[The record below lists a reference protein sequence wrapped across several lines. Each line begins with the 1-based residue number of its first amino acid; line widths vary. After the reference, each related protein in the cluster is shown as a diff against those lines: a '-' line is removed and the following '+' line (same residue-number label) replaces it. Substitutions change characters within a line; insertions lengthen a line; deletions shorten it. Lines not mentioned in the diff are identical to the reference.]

1 MRVRQS
7 VSHRPPMSIKANAMV
22 GISGGWPTAPGS
34 APTVFAHHAMPSMPQ
49 AIGFSA
55 IHSSPNGIRI
65 MAPSAAGI
73 TMMLQIGMAIMFAS
87 TAYC

>member
-1 MRVRQS
+1 M
-7 VSHRPPMSIKANAMV
+7 
-22 GISGGWPTAPGS
+22 
-34 APTVFAHHAMPSMPQ
+34 FAHQAMPSMPQ